1 MWEEGKYQLEKT
13 IKLIRIF
20 FIFTILTAFQN
31 QPREVD
37 KIIYFLNNLD
47 TLSSEFVQIN
57 SVGEVTHGK
66 ILINKPSK
74 FRIEYKDPNDIL
86 IICDGFKVAIIN
98 NKLKSFS
105 TYSIADTPL
114 NFFLKEKITS
124 ESFEIIDFQK
134 KENLFIVEI
143 MSKIDK
149 DSGKI
154 KFIFEENPFQLKKW
168 ILYNPNGDKIGVT
181 LDNLR
186 INPKINDQLFEIKD
200 TNNKIFLENF

>member
-1 MWEEGKYQLEKT
+1 MVKT

-37 KIIYFLNNLD
+37 KIIYVLNNLD

-200 TNNKIFLENF
+200 PNNKIFLENF

>member
-1 MWEEGKYQLEKT
+1 MEKT
-13 IKLIRIF
+13 IKLISIF
-20 FIFTILTAFQN
+20 FIFTIFTAFQN

-37 KIIYFLNNLD
+37 KIIYFLNNLA

-186 INPKINDQLFEIKD
+186 INPKIDDKLFEIKD
-200 TNNKIFLENF
+200 PNNKIFLENF

>member
-1 MWEEGKYQLEKT
+1 MEKT

-149 DSGKI
+149 DSRKI

-200 TNNKIFLENF
+200 PNNKIFLENF

>member
-200 TNNKIFLENF
+200 PNNKIFLENF

>member
-1 MWEEGKYQLEKT
+1 MEKT

-114 NFFLKEKITS
+114 NFFLKE
-124 ESFEIIDFQK
+124 SFEIIDFQK

-200 TNNKIFLENF
+200 PNNKIFLENF

>member
-1 MWEEGKYQLEKT
+1 MEKT

-57 SVGEVTHGK
+57 SVGEITHGK

-143 MSKIDK
+143 MSNIDK

-200 TNNKIFLENF
+200 PNNKIFLENF

>member
-1 MWEEGKYQLEKT
+1 MART
-13 IKLIRIF
+13 IKLISIF
-20 FIFTILTAFQN
+20 FIFTICNAFQN
-31 QPREVD
+31 QPKEVD
-37 KIIYFLNNLD
+37 KIIYFLNNFN

-57 SVGEVTHGK
+57 SVGEVIHGK
-66 ILINKPSK
+66 ILVNKPSK

-124 ESFEIIDFQK
+124 ESFEIINFQK
-134 KENLFIVEI
+134 KENLFIIEI
-143 MSKIDK
+143 MSKVDK
-149 DSGKI
+149 DSGNI
-154 KFIFEENPFQLKKW
+154 KLIFEENPFQLKKW
-168 ILYNPNGDKIGVT
+168 ILYNPNGDKISVT

-186 INPKINDQLFEIKD
+186 INPKIKDQLFEVKD
-200 TNNKIFLENF
+200 PNNKILLENF

>member
-1 MWEEGKYQLEKT
+1 MEKT

-37 KIIYFLNNLD
+37 KIIYFLNNLA

-186 INPKINDQLFEIKD
+186 INPKIDDKLFEIKD
-200 TNNKIFLENF
+200 PNNKIFLENF

>member
-1 MWEEGKYQLEKT
+1 MEKT

-74 FRIEYKDPNDIL
+74 FRIEYNDPNDIL

-186 INPKINDQLFEIKD
+186 INPKIDDKLFEIKD
-200 TNNKIFLENF
+200 PNNKIFLENF

>member
-1 MWEEGKYQLEKT
+1 MEKT

-37 KIIYFLNNLD
+37 KIIYFLNNLA

-66 ILINKPSK
+66 ILVNKPSK

-200 TNNKIFLENF
+200 PNNKIFLENF

>member
-1 MWEEGKYQLEKT
+1 MEKT

-37 KIIYFLNNLD
+37 KIIYFLNNLA

-66 ILINKPSK
+66 ILVNKPSK

-105 TYSIADTPL
+105 TYSIKDTPL

-186 INPKINDQLFEIKD
+186 INPKIDDKLFEIKD
-200 TNNKIFLENF
+200 PNNKIFLENF

>member
-1 MWEEGKYQLEKT
+1 MVKT

-200 TNNKIFLENF
+200 PNNKIFLENF

>member
-1 MWEEGKYQLEKT
+1 MEKT
-13 IKLIRIF
+13 IELIRIF

-114 NFFLKEKITS
+114 NFFLKEKVTS

-200 TNNKIFLENF
+200 PNNKIFLENF